1 VASNVL
7 LNTRATAMY
16 RRQKPGS
23 STQGFSLIELLIV
36 VAIILIIAAIAI
48 PNLLR
53 ARIAANESSAASSVR
68 RIATSEIAYNAA
80 YPTVGYSPD
89 LASMGGPATGCAPSS
104 TTACILDS
112 VVASGSKG
120 GYQLNAVGFNGGAGP
135 NSTFVGSSAPISFNV
150 TGVRNF
156 CIVTDGVLR
165 DQPGTSGGVPAP
177 DVATCM
183 GYASAQ

>member
-1 VASNVL
+1 MSSE
-7 LNTRATAMY
+7 
-16 RRQKPGS
+16 QKPGAGNK
-23 STQGFSLIELLIV
+23 GFSLIELLIV

-104 TTACILDS
+104 TTACILDN

-135 NSTFVGSSAPISFNV
+135 NSTFVASSAPVSFNV
-150 TGVRNF
+150 TGVRDF
-156 CIVTDGVLR
+156 CVVTDGVLR
-165 DQPGTSGGVPAP
+165 NQPGTAGGLPAP
-177 DVATCM
+177 DVGTCM
-183 GYASAQ
+183 AYTSAQ